1 MFLVAAPAAMM
12 MSGFHFT
19 ICSILTALSS
29 FEASAEG
36 SWSPTF
42 WPPAVSIVEPKTVFL
57 PGMFV
62 VLPFFPVYMTLGC
75 CVAFA
80 DASCTD

>member
-1 MFLVAAPAAMM
+1 
-12 MSGFHFT
+12 MSNVHAT
-19 ICSILTALSS
+19 RPVVDDETTANLSS